1 MNEKYESA
9 LSLRKGNKRTAAAQV
24 RWFREG
30 ESQLL
35 DSVMVLGST
44 REEPTQS
51 ILTLHPK
58 REDDA
63 AVYRSV
69 APEKS
74 KNKEDLAFLMS
85 LDLPPRPFLSPQ

>member
-1 MNEKYESA
+1 
-9 LSLRKGNKRTAAAQV
+9 V

-69 APEKS
+69 DP
-74 KNKEDLAFLMS
+74 
-85 LDLPPRPFLSPQ
+85 